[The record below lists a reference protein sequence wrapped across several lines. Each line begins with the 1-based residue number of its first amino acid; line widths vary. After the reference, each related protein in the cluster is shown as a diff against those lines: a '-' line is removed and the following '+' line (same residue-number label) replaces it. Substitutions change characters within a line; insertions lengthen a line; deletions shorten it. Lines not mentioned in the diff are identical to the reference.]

1 MRRIVFALGFALAL
15 ATPAAA
21 QRDTLP
27 ARSFTPSHLAAAR
40 ELLQEIQIQKLSM
53 AGVEAM
59 FTEQIRA
66 NPEMGRYREA
76 MLAWARDI
84 FSSEE
89 ATNAFAALYAEAFS
103 EEDVRALTAFYRTPL
118 GQRVAAMQPVIATR
132 GADLGRRLAERKQ
145 ADLIARIQQV
155 DSKRTTP

>member
-1 MRRIVFALGFALAL
+1 MNRIVFAVGFVLAL

-21 QRDTLP
+21 QQDTLP
-27 ARSFTPSHLAAAR
+27 ARSFTPSHLAVAR
-40 ELLQEIQIQKLSM
+40 ELLQAIQIQKVSM

-89 ATNAFAALYAEAFS
+89 ATNAFAALYAEAFT
-103 EEDVRALTAFYRTPL
+103 EEDLRALTAFYRTPL
-118 GQRVAAMQPVIATR
+118 GQRVAAMQPVMATR

-145 ADLIARIQQV
+145 ADLLARLQQV